1 MKKRMLALLL
11 AGMMLLSATACDS
24 REQPEVE
31 EPEAPVET
39 PAEPPKEE
47 EKKPEENP
55 EEEEKEVE
63 LEIPD
68 RKEQLKAD
76 IGKNPDIV
84 GWLQIPD
91 TKVDAPVVQGND
103 NNYYLRRTYYGENN
117 KLGCYFA
124 DFEGTFGATAD
135 DLMRNTVIYG
145 HNIDYGAGAALFA
158 PGANVGTDAV
168 DEKDGERFSQLF
180 HYADIEWAK
189 EHPYLY
195 FHMPEE
201 ELTWEVFAVSYV
213 PTNFNYIQ
221 ILKDS
226 KVSKTEQITPEQMM
240 TIVEGA
246 RARSEYDYDVE
257 VNEDDKILTLS
268 TCTYKYGKNS
278 NIRFIIM
285 AKLVTEDDTL
295 VETANITPNA
305 DKVAAK

>member
-47 EKKPEENP
+47 EKP

-103 NNYYLRRTYYGENN
+103 NNYYLRRTYYGEND

-135 DLMRNTVIYG
+135 ELMRNTVIYG
-145 HNIDYGAGAALFA
+145 HNIDYGPGAALFA

-246 RARSEYDYDVE
+246 RERSEYDYDVE